1 MKGTRRT
8 AVMARAKKQIA
19 KRAAAREERSGDRV
33 VASNRRARHDYEI
46 LETFEAA
53 SCCRAPR

>member
-1 MKGTRRT
+1 MKGTL
-8 AVMARAKKQIA
+8 VPLMARAKKQIA
-19 KRAAAREERSGDRV
+19 KRAAAREERTGDRT
-33 VASNRRARHDYEI
+33 VATNRRARHEYEI